1 MEFWNPSSFQ
11 PKSSARMN
19 TMCGGVSTARRPCA
33 APQRRRA
40 AVTAMTADRI
50 PLQNG
55 QEICLELKPVY
66 GSWCPQGGPAPRNLV
81 TVDNTSHLQRNSLFK
96 YTCIRYRS
104 TGNRAHKKNTQS
116 RHSEPYNLQSTSWD
130 ADRDGQST
138 RDGDRGE
145 RATTCRVEVAARRQH
160 ASGPEATAPRLPER
174 KHAVG

>member
-1 MEFWNPSSFQ
+1 MWGCIHG
-11 PKSSARMN
+11 SATLRGPTKEEGSGN
-19 TMCGGVSTARRPCA
+19 SDDRRSHSLAKRSRNLSGVEVPHYGQCTARGALRLT
-33 APQRRRA
+33 R
-40 AVTAMTADRI
+40 
-50 PLQNG
+50 
-55 QEICLELKPVY
+55 
-66 GSWCPQGGPAPRNLV
+66 GPAPRNLV

-104 TGNRAHKKNTQS
+104 TGNRAHTKNTQS